1 MDNTVLQYH
10 RNVRDNKVKKYKFSV
25 IMAVYNVEEYIEEA
39 MQSILDQTI
48 GFEHIQVIMV
58 DDCSTDNSASI
69 CERYAALYP
78 ENVVFVRKQSNTGAA
93 DTRNAAIDHICGVLT
108 TSVDPDD
115 RIDGAV

>member
-1 MDNTVLQYH
+1 M
-10 RNVRDNKVKKYKFSV
+10 KKYEFSV

-78 ENVVFVRKQSNTGAA
+78 ENVVFVRN
-93 DTRNAAIDHICGVLT
+93 RAIRGQQIQEML
-108 TSVDPDD
+108 
-115 RIDGAV
+115 R

>member
-1 MDNTVLQYH
+1 M
-10 RNVRDNKVKKYKFSV
+10 KKYKFSV

-58 DDCSTDNSASI
+58 DDCSTDSSASI

-78 ENVVFVRKQSNTGAA
+78 ENVVVCAQTEQYGGSRYKKCCDRSYLW
-93 DTRNAAIDHICGVLT
+93 C
-108 TSVDPDD
+108 VD
-115 RIDGAV
+115 DGG

>member
-1 MDNTVLQYH
+1 MDQDKSNIYKYGGERYRSPLEIVDNTVLQYH

-69 CERYAALYP
+69 
-78 ENVVFVRKQSNTGAA
+78 
-93 DTRNAAIDHICGVLT
+93 
-108 TSVDPDD
+108 
-115 RIDGAV
+115 